1 MDSTSAFNFRKKD
14 NEMNVNQKELG
25 NILGIT
31 SRRVR
36 QLREEGFFSFAE
48 NGKKY
53 NLEKCVQEYIDYKI
67 KLETKGISIDV
78 EKEKAEHEM
87 IKKNISKLKLRKLK
101 KELHEASDVE
111 MFLSEMLVNF
121 RNRLLSIPN
130 KLAVQVLGEQDINRI
145 IALMNKEMLETLEE
159 LSGYDP
165 DKINR
170 EENINEDEEEEED
183 DEDEE

>member
-1 MDSTSAFNFRKKD
+1 MFK
-14 NEMNVNQKELG
+14 
-25 NILGIT
+25 NILI
-31 SRRVR
+31 
-36 QLREEGFFSFAE
+36 
-48 NGKKY
+48 
-53 NLEKCVQEYIDYKI
+53 I
-67 KLETKGISIDV
+67 K
-78 EKEKAEHEM
+78 
-87 IKKNISKLKLRKLK
+87 
-101 KELHEASDVE
+101 
-111 MFLSEMLVNF
+111 
-121 RNRLLSIPN
+121 LSIPN